1 MKLGI
6 NINYIAN
13 LRNAMGGSEPD
24 LLKSAR
30 LCEIAGA
37 QGIAIYYDGKDANVT
52 KSDIMYM
59 KRALKIPIMLMIEMN
74 ENARDLALELKPE
87 MVFVVPENMGYQD
100 SKGGYN
106 VEKNIDKLNDFIVPM
121 LYNGI
126 KAGVFIEPKLSQ
138 IQAAYKAGVKCV
150 ELNARKFSE
159 SFAQNP
165 MDKALFIELKEAAV
179 FARTM
184 NLDVTISGGINYKSI
199 ELVKTIP
206 TVKFVNMGH
215 SIITKAIFDGLTS
228 AIKQMLEIMN
238 NKD

>member
-6 NINYIAN
+6 NINYIAS
-13 LRNAMGGSEPD
+13 LRNAMGGAEPD

-59 KRALKIPIMLMIEMN
+59 KRALRIPIMLMIEMN
-74 ENARDLALELKPE
+74 ESARDLALELKPE

-100 SKGGYN
+100 SRGGFN
-106 VEKNIDKLNDFIVPM
+106 VEKNVDRLNEFIVPM

-126 KAGVFIEPKLSQ
+126 KAGVFIEPKLAQ
-138 IQAAYKAGVKCV
+138 IQAAYKAGAKCV

-159 SFAQNP
+159 AFAQNP
-165 MDKALFIELKEAAV
+165 HDKSLFIELKEAAV
-179 FARTM
+179 FAKTM
-184 NLDVTISGGINYKSI
+184 TLDVTISGGINYKSI

>member
-1 MKLGI
+1 
-6 NINYIAN
+6 
-13 LRNAMGGSEPD
+13 MGGSEPD
-24 LLKSAR
+24 LLRSAR
-30 LCEIAGA
+30 LCELAGA

-74 ENARDLALELKPE
+74 ENARNFAIELNPE
-87 MVFVVPENMGYQD
+87 MVFVIPENMGYQD
-100 SKGGYN
+100 SKGGFN
-106 VEKNIDKLNDFIVPM
+106 VEKNVDTLNEFIVPI

-126 KAGVFIEPKLSQ
+126 KAGVFIEPDLGQ

-159 SFAQNP
+159 AFAQNP
-165 MDKALFIELKEAAV
+165 MDKTLFIELKEAAV
-179 FARTM
+179 FAHTM

-206 TVKFVNMGH
+206 TVSFVNMGH

-228 AIKQMLEIMN
+228 AVKQMLEIMN

>member
-24 LLKSAR
+24 LLRSAR
-30 LCEIAGA
+30 LCELAGA

-74 ENARDLALELKPE
+74 ENARNFAIELNPE
-87 MVFVVPENMGYQD
+87 MVFVIPENMGYQD
-100 SKGGYN
+100 SKGGFN
-106 VEKNIDKLNDFIVPM
+106 VEKNVDTLNEFIVPI

-126 KAGVFIEPKLSQ
+126 KAGVFIEPDLGQ

-159 SFAQNP
+159 AFAQNP
-165 MDKALFIELKEAAV
+165 MDKTLFIELKEAAV
-179 FARTM
+179 FAHTM

-206 TVKFVNMGH
+206 TVSFVNMGH

-228 AIKQMLEIMN
+228 AVKQMLEIMN

>member
-6 NINYIAN
+6 NINYIAS
-13 LRNAMGGSEPD
+13 LRNAMGGAEPD

-59 KRALKIPIMLMIEMN
+59 KRALRIPIMLMIEMN
-74 ENARDLALELKPE
+74 ENARELALALKPD

-100 SKGGYN
+100 SRGGFN
-106 VEKNIDKLNDFIVPM
+106 VEKNVDKLNEFIVPM
-121 LYNGI
+121 LYNGL
-126 KAGVFIEPKLSQ
+126 KAGVFIEPKLAQ
-138 IQAAYKAGVKCV
+138 IQAAYKAGAKCV

-159 SFAQNP
+159 AFAQNP
-165 MDKALFIELKEAAV
+165 NDKSLFIELKEAAV
-179 FARTM
+179 FAKTM

-199 ELVKTIP
+199 DFVKTIP
-206 TVKFVNMGH
+206 TVSFVNMGH

-238 NKD
+238 NRD

>member
-13 LRNAMGGSEPD
+13 LRNAMGGAEPD

-59 KRALKIPIMLMIEMN
+59 KRALRIPIMLIIEMN
-74 ENARDLALELKPE
+74 ETARDLALELNPE

-100 SKGGYN
+100 SRGGFN
-106 VEKNIDKLNDFIVPM
+106 VEKNVDKLNEFIVPM
-121 LYNGI
+121 LYNNI
-126 KAGVFIEPKLSQ
+126 KAGVFIEPKLAQ
-138 IQAAYKAGVKCV
+138 IQAAYKSGAKCV

-159 SFAQNP
+159 AFAQNP
-165 MDKALFIELKEAAV
+165 HDKTLFIELKEAAV
-179 FARTM
+179 FAKTM

-206 TVKFVNMGH
+206 TVNFVNMGH

>member
-6 NINYIAN
+6 NINYIAS
-13 LRNAMGGSEPD
+13 LRNAMGGAEPD
-24 LLKSAR
+24 LLKSSR

-74 ENARDLALELKPE
+74 ESARELALELKPE

-100 SKGGYN
+100 SRGGFN
-106 VEKNIDKLNDFIVPM
+106 VEKNIDRLNEFIVPM

-126 KAGVFIEPKLSQ
+126 KAGVFIEPKLAQ
-138 IQAAYKAGVKCV
+138 IQAAYKAGAKCV

-159 SFAQNP
+159 AFAQNP
-165 MDKALFIELKEAAV
+165 NDKSLFTELKEAAV
-179 FARTM
+179 FAKTM

-238 NKD
+238 NRD